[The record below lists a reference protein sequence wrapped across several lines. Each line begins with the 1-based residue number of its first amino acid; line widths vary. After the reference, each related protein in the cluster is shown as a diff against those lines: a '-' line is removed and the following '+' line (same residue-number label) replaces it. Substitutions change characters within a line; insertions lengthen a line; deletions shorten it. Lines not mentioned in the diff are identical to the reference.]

1 MTTQLQQQQWNG
13 SKVIMATI
21 MMEWEQMDYNNEI
34 GVLIAIVVVIEC

>member
-1 MTTQLQQQQWNG
+1 
-13 SKVIMATI
+13 MATI